1 MDRGIDSR
9 SESEGSTNFRESLDQ
24 PDRREGDRYRSVC
37 RIARV
42 SRSDDMGLWRVR
54 NISDKG
60 MMLAADVELAGG
72 EAVEIALSES
82 TVINGRIVWAEK
94 GRCGIAFDQPI
105 DAAAVLATLAQEQQ
119 AEGYR
124 ALRLPIEIEALVL
137 LRNDARP
144 IDLVDISQSGAGF
157 VYDSKLDPGTEID
170 LLLPGDDQKRPAL
183 VRWSKGNRG
192 GLWFRRPLDRTEL
205 ESVARFRS

>member
-9 SESEGSTNFRESLDQ
+9 FESEGSNNLNISSGV
-24 PDRREGDRYRSVC
+24 PDRRDGDRYRSVC

-42 SRSDDMGLWRVR
+42 HRAEDMGLWRVR

-60 MMLAADVELAGG
+60 MMLATDVELDGG
-72 EAVEIALSES
+72 EAVEIALSEN
-82 TVINGRIVWAEK
+82 TVINGRIVWADK

-105 DAAAVLATLAQEQQ
+105 DAAAVLAALAQEQQ

-157 VYDSKLDPGTEID
+157 VYDSALDPGTELD
-170 LLLPGDDQKRPAL
+170 LLLPGDDQKRPSL
-183 VRWSKGNRG
+183 VRWSKGKRG
-192 GLWFRRPLDRTEL
+192 GLWFKRPLDRAEL